1 MARKIFSWVAVI
13 LWMLVIFGFSAQSA
27 DSSDTLSMG
36 LSEKIVE
43 FILSLRDIPVF
54 SALDGDA
61 VSNFILNANHYVRK
75 TAHFMIFAVLGLLV
89 NNLLLS
95 YGNERVKS
103 CFFAV
108 LICFL
113 YAVSDEVHQYFVPGR
128 ACRLKDVIIDTCGAS
143 AAVCLAYL
151 TYRIRRRYIHTK

>member
-128 ACRLKDVIIDTCGAS
+128 SMQMADIFADLFG
-143 AAVCLAYL
+143 AAVAAALLCVAFYI
-151 TYRIRRRYIHTK
+151 TRKRR

>member
-1 MARKIFSWVAVI
+1 MTKKIFSWVAVI

-27 DSSDTLSMG
+27 DSSDALSMG
-36 LSEKIVE
+36 LSDKIVE
-43 FILSLRDIPVF
+43 FIQSLRDIPVF

-95 YGNERVKS
+95 YENERVKS
-103 CFFAV
+103 CFLAV